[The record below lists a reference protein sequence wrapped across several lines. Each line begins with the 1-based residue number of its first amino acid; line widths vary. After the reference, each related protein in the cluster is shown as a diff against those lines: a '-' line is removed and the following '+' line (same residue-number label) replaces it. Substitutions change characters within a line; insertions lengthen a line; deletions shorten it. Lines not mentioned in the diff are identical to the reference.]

1 MTQLDNFAQKART
14 CEGAAC
20 QQVTQDMVDTNL
32 KQQKEILQAAKDITL
47 SASAI
52 QTDGALTLAAGG
64 YHSMLWVRT

>member
-1 MTQLDNFAQKART
+1 MR
-14 CEGAAC
+14 AC
-20 QQVTQDMVDTNL
+20 QQVTQDMVDTSL

-64 YHSMLWVRT
+64 YYSMLWVRT